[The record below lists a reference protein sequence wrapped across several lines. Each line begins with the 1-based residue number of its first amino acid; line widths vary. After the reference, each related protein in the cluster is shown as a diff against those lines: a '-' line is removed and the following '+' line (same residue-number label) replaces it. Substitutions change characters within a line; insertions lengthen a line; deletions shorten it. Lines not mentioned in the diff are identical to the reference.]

1 MEHDNL
7 DEEMLTAQELQDL
20 QTLARI
26 FPIGVIVLGIIILVV
41 NVLAGYWQWHFWLT
55 VFCGG
60 LIHAVFRLG
69 KRALRNAITAMM
81 EQSNNSEEDDGDA
94 SEEVNV
100 VHTSLTSKKIFSLLY
115 IGMMLVTALWYGV
128 GRLIAW
134 V

>member
-1 MEHDNL
+1 MEHGDL
-7 DEEMLTAQELQDL
+7 DEEKLTEQELLDL

-26 FPIGVIVLGIIILVV
+26 FPIGVIVLGIILLVV

-60 LIHAVFRLG
+60 LIHTVFRVG
-69 KRALRNAITAMM
+69 KRSLRTTITAMM
-81 EQSNNSEEDDGDA
+81 EQSNNGEEDDGDA

-100 VHTSLTSKKIFSLLY
+100 VHASLTSKKIFSLLY
-115 IGMMLVTALWYGV
+115 IGMMLVTSLWYGV